1 MAALPR
7 RAADAADQSV
17 ASSVASCWQRR
28 PGHPAILAARLAA
41 STAAREV
48 MRSTTAVRQRRASW
62 KSAQAAAN
70 VLVRELYGL
79 LNGQDSRRLF
89 ADHGNRL
96 SKENGAP
103 FSLVRGRMVG
113 LGGLEPPTSSL
124 SAIARL
130 PLCNPAFL

>member
-1 MAALPR
+1 M
-7 RAADAADQSV
+7 
-17 ASSVASCWQRR
+17 
-28 PGHPAILAARLAA
+28 LAAPTRASRDSRLAA

-48 MRSTTAVRQRRASW
+48 MRSATAVRQRRASW

-96 SKENGAP
+96 SQENGRRFGWSEAGWWAWEDLNLRLHP
-103 FSLVRGRMVG
+103 YQACSRDAFLLVRRGR
-113 LGGLEPPTSSL
+113 
-124 SAIARL
+124 
-130 PLCNPAFL
+130 PA